1 MSGKLKEVRLRI
13 ASVQSTAQITKA
25 MKLVAAA
32 KLRKAQDAIEEMRP
46 YAEKLSKMLS
56 NIVEASSDISLDLAT
71 ERDINSV
78 LLIAVTS
85 NRGLCGG
92 FNSNVIKETK
102 RQLAA
107 YKSKGDPKITLVS
120 IGKKG
125 TEAFG
130 RFEDITLVDDYTEI
144 VADLSFEKVGDIA
157 NQVMMQFKNTKYD
170 AAKIIYTKFKNAAVQ
185 ETLTEE
191 FLPIA
196 PPKKDEEETK
206 AAKTVNADYAF
217 EPAKEEMI
225 NILVPKILKTQLYKT
240 ILDSNASEQGA
251 RMTAMDQAT
260 ENANDLIKDLKIEY
274 NRARQAA
281 ITTELT
287 EIVSGAA
294 ALEG

>member
-13 ASVQSTAQITKA
+13 ASVKSTAQITKA

-32 KLRKAQDAIEEMRP
+32 KLRKAQEAITEMRP
-46 YAEKLSKMLS
+46 YSEKLSSMLS
-56 NIVEASSDISLDLAT
+56 NIVEASSGDISLDMAT
-71 ERDINSV
+71 EREVKNV
-78 LLIAVTS
+78 LIVSVTS

-92 FNSNVIKETK
+92 FNSNVVKETK
-102 RQLAA
+102 RVLAD
-107 YKSKGDPKITLVS
+107 YQDKGISNITVLS

-125 TEAFG
+125 TEVFSK
-130 RFEDITLVDDYTEI
+130 FENVTLIDEYSEV
-144 VADLSFEKVGDIA
+144 VADLSFEKIGAIA
-157 NQVMMQFKNTKYD
+157 QKVMANFDDNSID
-170 AAKIIYTKFKNAAVQ
+170 EAKIIYTKFKNAAVQ
-185 ETLTEE
+185 ETTTES

-196 PPKKDEEETK
+196 QPEKSEEEEVSKTK
-206 AAKTVNADYAF
+206 ADFAF
-217 EPAKEEMI
+217 EPDKNQLI
-225 NILVPKILKTQLYKT
+225 NILVPKILKTQLFKT
-240 ILDSNASEQGA
+240 VLDSNASEQGA

-260 ENANDLIKDLKIEY
+260 ENANELIKDLKIEY

>member
-13 ASVQSTAQITKA
+13 ASVKSTAQITKA

-32 KLRKAQDAIEEMRP
+32 KLRKAQEAITEMRP
-46 YAEKLSKMLS
+46 YSEKLSSMLS
-56 NIVEASSDISLDLAT
+56 NIVEASSGDISLDLAS
-71 ERDINSV
+71 ERDVKNV
-78 LLIAVTS
+78 LIVSVTS

-102 RQLAA
+102 RIVAEYQ
-107 YKSKGDPKITLVS
+107 SKGNPNITILS

-125 TEAFG
+125 TEVFAKFNNV
-130 RFEDITLVDDYTEI
+130 TLIDEYSEV
-144 VADLSFEKVGDIA
+144 VADLSFEKIGEIA
-157 NQVMMQFKNTKYD
+157 ENVMAKFENSSID
-170 AAKIIYTKFKNAAVQ
+170 EAKIIYTRFKNAAVQ
-185 ETLTEE
+185 QTSTES
-191 FLPIA
+191 FLPITQ
-196 PPKKDEEETK
+196 PEKSEEEEVSKTK
-206 AAKTVNADYAF
+206 PDFTF
-217 EPAKEEMI
+217 EPDKKQLI
-225 NILVPKILKTQLYKT
+225 NILVPKILKTQLFKT
-240 ILDSNASEQGA
+240 VLDSNASEQGA

-260 ENANDLIKDLKIEY
+260 ENANELIKDLKIEY